1 MRPILLHKR
10 KYELIRELNNLRT
23 VVASLED
30 INILSMLSGEMTT
43 GIAGLFG
50 ITIKEVEELYINI
63 IARNIGEMQVSID
76 INDVW
81 SIHLDKYTAV
91 LGKRAWSIL
100 ERFLVKVKKGI
111 SKLTGSYIKY
121 INNLDAKLITSD
133 SKLFESV
140 SNTTSKLLLD
150 IEDWYSQTV
159 SSSVKYKSIINTTFK
174 LMDGLRYI
182 FVNLQDK
189 LITIKANIKL
199 LSPYDYIRFSG
210 FSILGLLKIE
220 SNIVLFNNIRITSN
234 IDISDELL
242 IDLIIANPEVNSY
255 YDLYPLN
262 YLYPLTLGEMS
273 VNFNKQSL
281 IVADTNIDIRLFS
294 KIQLGYFIN
303 AYNNISLNSLDEY
316 TLNYL
321 SKH

>member
-140 SNTTSKLLLD
+140 LNTTSKLLLD

-159 SSSVKYKSIINTTFK
+159 SNSVKYKSIINTTFK

-262 YLYPLTLGEMS
+262 YLYSLTLGEMS

-294 KIQLGYFIN
+294 KIQLGYFTN